1 MDYHRRIYP
10 GFSLIYLNK
19 HPLENPGIVS
29 FQDPK
34 YQIHLRILL
43 GYDLVTRSQDCS
55 TERLFFATPT
65 TPTIPVETVGWIVGE
80 EDGDVN

>member
-10 GFSLIYLNK
+10 GFSLFYLNK
-19 HPLENPGIVS
+19 HPLENPGIVNI
-29 FQDPK
+29 QDPK

-55 TERLFFATPT
+55 TERLFFAS
-65 TPTIPVETVGWIVGE
+65 PTIPVETVG
-80 EDGDVN
+80 